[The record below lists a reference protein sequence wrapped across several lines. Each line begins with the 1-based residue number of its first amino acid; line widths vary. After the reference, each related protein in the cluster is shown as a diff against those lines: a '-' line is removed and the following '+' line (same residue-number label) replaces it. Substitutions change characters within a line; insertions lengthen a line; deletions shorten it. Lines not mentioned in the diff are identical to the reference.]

1 MDFGLSLLNKLV
13 RLKQMRFDKSKIQ
26 NPKSKIQ
33 MRYIPNSPEERD
45 EMLKVVGLGTADELF
60 RSIPADVQLNRQ
72 LKITEP
78 LAEPEVIGAMENF
91 ASKNAAA
98 RKTSFLGAGVY
109 SHYSPT
115 VVDHLIQRSE
125 FFTSYTPY
133 QPEVS
138 QGTLQYIFEFQTL
151 ICQLTGMEVA
161 NASMYDG
168 STAMAEAFLMA
179 QRVTRRD
186 KVVIAQTVHPE
197 YLEVA
202 KTYTQHGDLTIETVH
217 FDQKQG
223 RILTDELSKL
233 DDKTA
238 ALVVQSPNFFG
249 CIEDL
254 QALADK
260 AHHVGAL
267 FIVVVTEAISFGL
280 LKSPGEC
287 GADIVVGEG
296 QSFGIPMSFG
306 GPHLGLFAT
315 REKYV
320 RNMPGRLAGIAYDK
334 NGNRGFVL
342 TLATREQHIR
352 REKATSNICTNQGL
366 IALAATVYMET
377 MGKKGLQEVAM
388 QNAQKAAYAA
398 KRISELENFSLPF
411 SAPRFNEFVV
421 RAPKNASEM
430 LEDLHAS
437 KDVIGGLALSRYYS
451 ENPNDFLV
459 CVTETNTKAQID
471 NLVESLQSVV

>member
-1 MDFGLSLLNKLV
+1 
-13 RLKQMRFDKSKIQ
+13 
-26 NPKSKIQ
+26 
-33 MRYIPNSPEERD
+33 
-45 EMLKVVGLGTADELF
+45 MLTIVGLDSAEELF
-60 RSIPADVQLNRQ
+60 RSIPKDAQLNRA
-72 LKITEP
+72 LNVTEP
-78 LAEPEVIGAMENF
+78 LAEPEVIGGMEKLAEMNT
-91 ASKNAAA
+91 AT
-98 RKTSFLGAGVY
+98 RKPSFLGAGAY

-133 QPEVS
+133 QPEVT

-151 ICQLTGMEVA
+151 VCQLTGMDVA

-186 KVVIAQTVHPE
+186 KVVIAETVHPE

-217 FDQKQG
+217 FDKESG
-223 RILTDELSKL
+223 RILSDDLNKL

-238 ALVVQSPNFFG
+238 AFVVQSPNFFG
-249 CIEDL
+249 CIEDVK
-254 QALADK
+254 ALADK
-260 AHHVGAL
+260 AHEVGAL
-267 FIVVVTEAISFGL
+267 LIVVVTEAISFGL
-280 LKSPGEC
+280 LKSPGDC
-287 GADIVVGEG
+287 DADIVVAEG
-296 QSFGIPMSFG
+296 QSFGVPLSYG
-306 GPHLGLFAT
+306 GPYVGLFAT
-315 REKYV
+315 KEKYV

-366 IALAATVYMET
+366 IALAATIYMET

-388 QNAQKAAYAA
+388 QNAQKAAYAKKQIA
-398 KRISELENFSLPF
+398 AIKGFELPF
-411 SAPRFNEFVV
+411 SSPTFNEFVV
-421 RAPKNASEM
+421 RAPKSVNEI
-430 LEDLHAS
+430 LEKLRTENEI
-437 KDVIGGLALSRYYS
+437 IGGLALSRYYAD
-451 ENPNDFLV
+451 NPNDFLV

-471 NLVESLQSVV
+471 NLVESLKSS

>member
-1 MDFGLSLLNKLV
+1 
-13 RLKQMRFDKSKIQ
+13 
-26 NPKSKIQ
+26 
-33 MRYIPNSPEERD
+33 
-45 EMLKVVGLGTADELF
+45 MLAVVGLSNAKDLF
-60 RSIPADVQLNRQ
+60 RSIPENVQLNRA
-72 LKITEP
+72 LNVTDP
-78 LAEPEVIGAMENF
+78 LAEPEVIAAMERMAAKNT
-91 ASKNAAA
+91 ASTKP
-98 RKTSFLGAGVY
+98 SFLGAGVY

-115 VVDHLIQRSE
+115 IVDHLIQRSE

-133 QPEVS
+133 QPEIA

-151 ICQLTGMEVA
+151 VCQLTGMEVA

-168 STAMAEAFLMA
+168 STAMAEAYLMA

-186 KVVIAQTVHPE
+186 KIVVATSVHPE
-197 YLEVA
+197 YREVA
-202 KTYTQHGDLTIETVH
+202 KTYTKHGSADIVEAVFDGSTGRLEDL
-217 FDQKQG
+217 
-223 RILTDELSKL
+223 SAL

-249 CIEDL
+249 CVEDL
-254 QALADK
+254 EALGK
-260 AHHVGAL
+260 AAHAVGAL

-280 LKSPGEC
+280 LKSPGSS

-296 QSFGIPMSFG
+296 QSWGIPMSFG

-320 RNMPGRLAGIAYDK
+320 RNMPGRLCGVAFDK

-342 TLATREQHIR
+342 TLSTREQHIR

-366 IALAATVYMET
+366 IALAATIYMET

-398 KRISELENFSLPF
+398 KQIAAVDGFSLPF
-411 SAPRFNEFVV
+411 TAPTFNEFVV
-421 RAPKNASEM
+421 RGTRPAADI
-430 LEDLHAS
+430 LEGIRTNNDL
-437 KDVIGGLALSRYYS
+437 VGGLALSKYYS
-451 ENPNDFLV
+451 GHDNDFLV
-459 CVTETNTKAQID
+459 CVTETNNRQQID
-471 NLVESLQSVV
+471 ALISALGKVV